1 MSATPYS
8 IHGAEL
14 VSLKIGVAKN
24 GNAYA
29 SGILNVRDANGKFE
43 ASHKFLSFDAVDSFR
58 ALELQYFSKQSAQP
72 DTSGGDLAFADGEP
86 DSTETRERTISKE
99 IIRIRPA
106 IDVSGWFKTSK
117 MGNAWVT
124 SYMVEAVH
132 H

>member
-1 MSATPYS
+1 MSANPYS

-29 SGILNVRDANGKFE
+29 SGILNVRDENGKFE
-43 ASHKFLSFDAVDSFR
+43 ASHKFLSFDAVDAFHV
-58 ALELQYFSKQSAQP
+58 LYLQYFHEQSAQP

-86 DSTETRERTISKE
+86 ESTETRNRTVAKAT
-99 IIRIRPA
+99 IRPKV
-106 IDVSGWFKTSK
+106 DVSGWFKTSK

-124 SYMVEAVH
+124 SYMVEDVQG
-132 H
+132 

>member
-1 MSATPYS
+1 MSTNPYS

-14 VSLKIGVAKN
+14 VSLKIAVAKN

-29 SGILNVRDANGKFE
+29 SGILNVRDVNGKFE
-43 ASHKFLSFDAVDSFR
+43 ASHRFLSFDAVDAFR
-58 ALELQYFSKQSAQP
+58 SLELQYFSKQSAQP

-117 MGNAWVT
+117 MGTAWVT

>member
-1 MSATPYS
+1 MSANPYS

-14 VSLKIGVAKN
+14 VSLKIAVAKN

-43 ASHKFLSFDAVDSFR
+43 ASHKFLSFDAVESFR

-86 DSTETRERTISKE
+86 ESTETRERSVAKATA
-99 IIRIRPA
+99 RPQV
-106 IDVSGWFKTSK
+106 DVSGWFKTSK
-117 MGNAWVT
+117 MGKDWVT
-124 SYMVEAVH
+124 SYMVEAVQ
-132 H
+132 

>member
-1 MSATPYS
+1 MSANPYS

-14 VSLKIGVAKN
+14 VSLKIAVAKN

-72 DTSGGDLAFADGEP
+72 DTSGGDLAFEDGEP
-86 DSTETRERTISKE
+86 DSTETRERPVARATV
-99 IIRIRPA
+99 RPQV
-106 IDVSGWFKTSK
+106 DVSGWFKTSK
-117 MGNAWVT
+117 MKDAWVT
-124 SYMVEAVH
+124 SYMVEAVR
-132 H
+132 

>member
-1 MSATPYS
+1 MSANPYS

-14 VSLKIGVAKN
+14 VALKIGVAKN

-43 ASHKFLSFDAVDSFR
+43 ASHKFLSFDAVDTFR

-86 DSTETRERTISKE
+86 ESTETRERTVAKATV
-99 IIRIRPA
+99 RPQV
-106 IDVSGWFKTSK
+106 DVSGWFKTSK

-124 SYMVEAVH
+124 SYMVEAVQ
-132 H
+132 

>member
-1 MSATPYS
+1 MSANPYS

-14 VSLKIGVAKN
+14 VSLKISVAKN

-29 SGILNVRDANGKFE
+29 SGILNVRDVNGKFE
-43 ASHKFLSFDAVDSFR
+43 ASHKFLSFDAVDAFR

-86 DSTETRERTISKE
+86 ESTETRERSVAKATN
-99 IIRIRPA
+99 RPQV
-106 IDVSGWFKTSK
+106 DVSGWFKTSK

-124 SYMVEAVH
+124 SYMVEAVQ
-132 H
+132 

>member
-1 MSATPYS
+1 MSANPYS

-29 SGILNVRDANGKFE
+29 SGILNVRDVNGKFE
-43 ASHKFLSFDAVDSFR
+43 ASHKFLSFDAVDAFR
-58 ALELQYFSKQSAQP
+58 ILQLHYFGEQSPNP

-86 DSTETRERTISKE
+86 ESTETRERTVAKATV
-99 IIRIRPA
+99 RPQV
-106 IDVSGWFKTSK
+106 DVSGWFKTSK

-124 SYMVEAVH
+124 SYMVEAVQ
-132 H
+132 

>member
-1 MSATPYS
+1 MSANPYS

-43 ASHKFLSFDAVDSFR
+43 ASHKFLSFDAVESFR

-72 DTSGGDLAFADGEP
+72 DTSGGDLTFADGEP
-86 DSTETRERTISKE
+86 ESTETRERSVAKATA
-99 IIRIRPA
+99 RPQV
-106 IDVSGWFKTSK
+106 DVSGWFKTSK
-117 MGNAWVT
+117 MGKDWVT
-124 SYMVEAVH
+124 SYMVEAVQ
-132 H
+132 

>member
-1 MSATPYS
+1 MSANPYS

-43 ASHKFLSFDAVDSFR
+43 ASHKFLSFDAVESFR

-86 DSTETRERTISKE
+86 ESTETRERSVAKATA
-99 IIRIRPA
+99 RPQV
-106 IDVSGWFKTSK
+106 DVSGWFKTSK
-117 MGNAWVT
+117 MGKDWVT
-124 SYMVEAVH
+124 SYMVEAVQ
-132 H
+132 

>member
-29 SGILNVRDANGKFE
+29 SGILNVRDVNGKFE
-43 ASHKFLSFDAVDSFR
+43 SSHKFLSFDAVDAFR

-86 DSTETRERTISKE
+86 ESTETRNRSVAKATA
-99 IIRIRPA
+99 RPQV
-106 IDVSGWFKTSK
+106 DVSGWFKTSK

-124 SYMVEAVH
+124 SYMVEAVQ
-132 H
+132 

>member
-1 MSATPYS
+1 MSANPYS

-43 ASHKFLSFDAVDSFR
+43 ASHKFLSFDAVESFR

-72 DTSGGDLAFADGEP
+72 DTSGGDLVFADGEP
-86 DSTETRERTISKE
+86 ESTETRERSVAKATA
-99 IIRIRPA
+99 RPQV
-106 IDVSGWFKTSK
+106 DVSGWFKTSK

-124 SYMVEAVH
+124 SYMVEDVQG
-132 H
+132 